1 MVNREHKLLNGE
13 ETEVVLKGKSVTEVV
28 LKGSVTEVV
37 LKGKSMAEVV
47 LKGKRKA
54 FAKAGQV
61 ANWGWRRHLQRRSCE
76 RELEKAFAKA
86 GQVANWGWRSCE
98 RELETEV
105 VDVKRSGRERDDTTK

>member
-61 ANWGWRRHLQRRSCE
+61 HLQRRSCE

-86 GQVANWGWRSCE
+86 GQVANWGWRRSCNGSW
-98 RELETEV
+98 RQKL
-105 VDVKRSGRERDDTTK
+105 

>member
-28 LKGSVTEVV
+28 LKGSVIEVV

-47 LKGKRKA
+47 LKGKRNA

-61 ANWGWRRHLQRRSCE
+61 ANWGWRRHLQRRVGVGE
-76 RELEKAFAKA
+76 GILLIFLFLQRVL
-86 GQVANWGWRSCE
+86 RS
-98 RELETEV
+98 R
-105 VDVKRSGRERDDTTK
+105 